1 MKKNQDG
8 YVLAYVLIVITI
20 LLALSAAVV
29 TFSYQNLKKQV
40 NAVNSSELTYEAE
53 GSIEQFV
60 SLLSAEEFEPEASTT
75 TDTEGN
81 NVTVTDDEG
90 NIDYATT
97 APEELIR
104 WATEEIS
111 IDGLFVSDSEI
122 EVITVVD
129 SSGSETEA
137 VFLSH
142 STGDMLYDL
151 EGNSLGEVTA
161 YTAPSETTD
170 EEGSTTTN
178 NGSATVA
185 TASDDGT
192 TTTTTYTV
200 SADGVWTYSSA
211 TTTNISAEE
220 DANTATSTTTVTIVI
235 STGEDSTAEYTY
247 TYKDNTLYIPDT
259 DTEAGSVIQNA
270 DGTVTVTDTYTGDT
284 DIGGTYEV
292 TDDGDG
298 NETWTQ
304 TQTESD
310 GTVSVTLYLLAYAA
324 DEDSGTAEVSAE
336 LSITLTEST
345 TTDDDGT
352 ETVIYTADYSYVS
365 YET

>member
-20 LLALSAAVV
+20 LLALSAAVI

-60 SLLSAEEFEPEASTT
+60 SLLSAEEFEPEVSTTSET
-75 TDTEGN
+75 TDTDGN
-81 NVTVTDDEG
+81 PVTVT
-90 NIDYATT
+90 DYATT

-111 IDGLFVSDSEI
+111 IGGLFVSDGEI
-122 EVITVVD
+122 EVITIVD

-161 YTAPSETTD
+161 YTAPSEKTD
-170 EEGSTTTN
+170 DDGNPTGEYED
-178 NGSATVA
+178 GSATVA

-192 TTTTTYTV
+192 TTTTYTV
-200 SADGVWTYSSA
+200 LADGVWTYDKTDTSEPQGK
-211 TTTNISAEE
+211 NE
-220 DANTATSTTTVTIVI
+220 DSTEVTIVI

-247 TYKDNTLYIPDT
+247 TYQDNKLYDGE
-259 DTEAGSVIQNA
+259 TEVGTVIQNA
-270 DGTVTVTDTYTGDT
+270 DGTVTVTDTRT
-284 DIGGTYEV
+284 DSTTLTGTYEV
-292 TDDGDG
+292 TDNG
-298 NETWTQ
+298 NNTETW
-304 TQTESD
+304 EAGD
-310 GTVSVTLYLLAYAA
+310 GTVSVKLYLLAYAA

-345 TTDDDGT
+345 TTDDDNET
-352 ETVIYTADYSYVS
+352 EILIYTADYSYVS